1 MGRLSTVS
9 GTRIRKSVVQTLA
22 PPLAELPGLF
32 LIYFCMLECN
42 TVRIKTGV
50 KETNKNGLLYIST
63 EVHIACSVVIVS
75 YWVELC
81 LVVDKVDGVS

>member
-1 MGRLSTVS
+1 MNAK
-9 GTRIRKSVVQTLA
+9 I
-22 PPLAELPGLF
+22 
-32 LIYFCMLECN
+32 
-42 TVRIKTGV
+42 TVRIKTGA

-75 YWVELC
+75 YWAELS